1 MKVWMRASFFILQ
14 ERLTLCLKGRT
25 GMECKYQLKDG
36 CMRISLPREVDHHYA
51 EQLRKEADLLIG
63 AYRVRRLVFDFAG
76 TEFMDSS
83 GIGMLIG
90 RCRHMGYSGGEVSAE
105 HLNERIQKIFVVSGL
120 RKMIKVTS
128 EPQENGQR
136 EKGGGK
142 ER

>member
-1 MKVWMRASFFILQ
+1 MRASFFILQ

-25 GMECKYQLKDG
+25 GREWKSQWKDA
-36 CMRISLPREVDHHYA
+36 CRRISLPREVDHKYA

-120 RKMIKVTS
+120 HKMIKVTS